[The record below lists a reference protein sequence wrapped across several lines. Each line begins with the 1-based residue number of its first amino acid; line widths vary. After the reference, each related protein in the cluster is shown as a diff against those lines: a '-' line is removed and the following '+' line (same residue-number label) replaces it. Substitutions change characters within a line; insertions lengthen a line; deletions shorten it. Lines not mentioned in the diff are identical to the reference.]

1 MSVHPGDPRGRED
14 KGEIFLANGAE
25 TVDMLCLSPLECK
38 LCEDRELAI
47 LFIFVA
53 AVPNI

>member
-1 MSVHPGDPRGRED
+1 
-14 KGEIFLANGAE
+14 
-25 TVDMLCLSPLECK
+25 MLCLSPLECK

-53 AVPNI
+53 AVPNIVSTQIFVQ